1 MNCGHCGIPLP
12 ESSRRDRV
20 YCSKNCSALASYY
33 RRKAGVPAPPRW
45 QHPALGTSD
54 PLLRRAAEHTVDL
67 AAANGWSRCVL
78 RFTLDGL
85 NALLQHQP
93 PETRIAKS
101 EIRGSVPR
109 WSSLPRVQQV
119 LADLDLLEDDAG
131 PRDLPWIE
139 RSAASLCPGFA
150 PDVRA
155 WLLTLSQGSPRSTAR
170 SRSTLHVYF
179 SSVRPLLERLA
190 EEHDHLRE
198 VTAKD
203 ITAVLAPLS
212 GWRRRNA
219 VAALRSLFRHA
230 KKHGRIFTDPTRRLR
245 SEKIPTSLLP
255 LAEDEI
261 SAVECTATEPIHRLV
276 IALTAVHAA
285 RPAAIRH
292 LTLDDVDLAARR
304 ITLAGHEQRLSELAH
319 DALISWLV
327 ERRRLWPHT
336 PNRHVLITTASSL
349 GTEPVSAHYLQVHF
363 VRRGIDLERIRAD
376 RILHEALTVG
386 PDPLHLAL
394 VFHLSHTTAARYAV
408 IAEKIM
414 DERPTGDLPPSLTA
428 ARPTNS

>member
-1 MNCGHCGIPLP
+1 MNCGHCGTPLP

-20 YCSKNCSALASYY
+20 YCSNNCSALVSYY
-33 RRKAGVPAPPRW
+33 RRKAGIPAPPHW
-45 QHPALGTSD
+45 QHPALGTPD
-54 PLLRRAAEHTVDL
+54 PLLRQAAEHAVDL

-85 NALLQHQP
+85 SALLDQHP
-93 PETRIAKS
+93 PDTRIAKS
-101 EIRGSVPR
+101 KIRGSIPR
-109 WSSLPRVQQV
+109 HSSLPRVQQV
-119 LADLDLLEDDAG
+119 LTDLDLLEDDTG

-139 RSAASLCPGFA
+139 SSAASLGPGFA

-155 WLLTLSQGSPRSTAR
+155 WLLTLSQGSPRSTPR
-170 SRSTLHVYF
+170 SQSTLHVYF

-190 EEHDHLRE
+190 EQRDHLRE

-203 ITAVLAPLS
+203 ITTVLAPLS

-230 KKHGRIFTDPTRRLR
+230 KKHNRIFTDPTRRLR
-245 SEKIPTSLLP
+245 SGQIPTSVLP
-255 LAEDEI
+255 LADDEI
-261 SAVECTATEPIHRLV
+261 SAVERTATNPIHRLV
-276 IALTAVHAA
+276 IALTAIHAA

-292 LTLDDVDLAARR
+292 LTLDDIDLATRR
-304 ITLAGHEQRLSELAH
+304 ITLAQHAQRLSELAH
-319 DALISWLV
+319 DALTSWLV
-327 ERRRLWPHT
+327 ERRERWPHT
-336 PNRHVLITTASSL
+336 PNRHVLITTANAL
-349 GTEPVSAHYLQVHF
+349 GTAPISGHYLQVNF
-363 VRRGIDLERIRAD
+363 VRRGINLERIRAD

-394 VFHLSHTTAARYAV
+394 VFHLSHTTAARYAN

-414 DERPTGDLPPSLTA
+414 DEEPAGPLPSIPRDDQS
-428 ARPTNS
+428 